1 MYILYTLNVVH
12 TGCMLRLVSGTPAVV
27 WVVLA
32 GGGWRYKGVGR
43 RTVRNCMIESVF
55 IFLFC
60 CSVLFFWDG

>member
-1 MYILYTLNVVH
+1 MFKLELDDV
-12 TGCMLRLVSGTPAVV
+12 VV

>member
-1 MYILYTLNVVH
+1 MYMKCTLNVH
-12 TGCMLRLVSGTPAVV
+12 TGYMLRLVSGEAVV